1 MGDVPCLRRAGI
13 DAGRRPVLGH
23 HGTPEVGDPDDW
35 TVLLALHPDRID
47 VLDLGADN
55 VMVPIADLLPGRW
68 DRVVIDI
75 SSC

>member
-1 MGDVPCLRRAGI
+1 
-13 DAGRRPVLGH
+13 
-23 HGTPEVGDPDDW
+23 
-35 TVLLALHPDRID
+35 VLLALHPDRID

-55 VMVPIADLLPGRW
+55 VMVPTADLRAGRW